1 MVRKIRILWNIV
13 FIGALFSGLLGLIGA
28 DIAHNLD
35 ALCFG
40 ILGGN
45 IHGFLYWQRLFHR
58 VERQHR
64 RFDRNRI
71 FVHFLSLLEL
81 FLTAITWSFALL
93 LVLVLLTVAAFFL
106 DVLSG
111 HWWGTLA
118 ASFGI
123 SAAVVVGSSI
133 LRYERHY
140 GPLYYQYD
148 SRTWLGG
155 EGLLYQQGKVIE
167 SLAPQGRIRVQGEL
181 WNAIS
186 LSNENIEAGRMV
198 EVIARKGLTLYVE
211 ALPQDSL

>member
-13 FIGALFSGLLGLIGA
+13 LIGALFSGLLGLIGA
-28 DIAHNLD
+28 DIANNLD

-45 IHGFLYWQRLFHR
+45 IHGFLYWRRLCHR

-64 RFDRNRI
+64 RFDRNRV
-71 FVHFLSLLEL
+71 FVRFLSLFEL
-81 FLTAITWSFALL
+81 LLAVITWNFAFL
-93 LVLVLLTVAAFFL
+93 LVLVLLTVAALFL
-106 DVLSG
+106 DTLAG
-111 HWWGTLA
+111 HWWSILA

-123 SAAVVVGSSI
+123 SAAVVIGGNI
-133 LRYERHY
+133 IRYERHY

-167 SLAPQGRIRVQGEL
+167 PLAPKGRIRVQGEL

-186 LSNENIEAGRMV
+186 LSNENVEVGRMV